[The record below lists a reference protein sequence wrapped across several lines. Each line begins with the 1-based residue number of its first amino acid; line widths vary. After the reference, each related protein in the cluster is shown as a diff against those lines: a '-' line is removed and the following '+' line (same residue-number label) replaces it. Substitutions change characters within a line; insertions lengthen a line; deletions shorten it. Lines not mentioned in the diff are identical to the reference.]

1 MPVSEE
7 EVVLKESTISTV
19 NEEVSEF
26 MITCAWG
33 VTSFVEVKKSE
44 SLADVRTQINQELD
58 DDIIMAKFLFK
69 INSVV
74 VSRNEEINTPA
85 CQFCGQQIFLII
97 ADDIDISS
105 TSDIKL
111 MLITGN

>member
-1 MPVSEE
+1 MSAFEE
-7 EVVLKESTISTV
+7 EVVLKESTISTF

-33 VTSFVEVKKSE
+33 VTAFVEVKKSE
-44 SLADVRTQINQELD
+44 YLADVRTRIDQELD
-58 DDIIMAKFLFK
+58 DDIIMKMFLFK

-85 CQFCGQQIFLII
+85 WQFFGQKIVLII
-97 ADDIDISS
+97 ADDI
-105 TSDIKL
+105 
-111 MLITGN
+111 